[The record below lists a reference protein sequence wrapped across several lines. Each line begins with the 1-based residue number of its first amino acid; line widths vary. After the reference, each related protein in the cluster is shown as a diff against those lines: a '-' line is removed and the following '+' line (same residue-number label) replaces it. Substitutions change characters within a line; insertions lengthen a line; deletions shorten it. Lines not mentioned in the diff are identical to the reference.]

1 MTFMRCI
8 FLFGSRVL
16 VAPPKSSYYIGPPG
30 VDSFYGTPPTG
41 QIGVH
46 YPREIFRIE
55 RDYTAGELPQ

>member
-1 MTFMRCI
+1 M
-8 FLFGSRVL
+8 L